1 MIITF
6 VENFEEELK
15 TKTINELLEELF
27 GANDRVV
34 YPPEPKAPVLC
45 QSGS

>member
-6 VENFEEELK
+6 VENIEEELK

-27 GANDRVV
+27 GANSNVV
-34 YPPEPKAPVLC
+34 YPPEPQAPFLC
-45 QSGS
+45 QSGF